1 MAELFAGKEWQTFL
15 QILPTIPFETWET
28 VWSTVVATLMALVIG
43 LPLGVCLV
51 TGEQGGV
58 RPLPRWVMAL
68 LNGLVNLLRSV
79 PFLICHPA
87 VPRHRGHVHRYGG
100 VHCAAG
106 HRIVPVCVASGR
118 DQYAR
123 GGRGCH

>member
-1 MAELFAGKEWQTFL
+1 MGDRLVHRRRNAAGAGHRSAAGRLPGHGRTGRRASPAPLAHGAAER
-15 QILPTIPFETWET
+15 P
-28 VWSTVVATLMALVIG
+28 
-43 LPLGVCLV
+43 
-51 TGEQGGV
+51 GESAAQRAV
-58 RPLPRWVMAL
+58 
-68 LNGLVNLLRSV
+68 
-79 PFLICHPA
+79 FDFDDHCHSA